1 MTLHA
6 LTFNARAFKLSFVI
20 GTATAPEKPTA
31 SAPLAPPPGR
41 WGLRLWAILFVAGLA
56 MFLDAL
62 DVSMVGVAL
71 PSIGHELGL
80 DTSAL
85 QWIVNGYILGY
96 GGLLLLGGRA
106 ADLLGRRQVFLAA
119 LVVFGIASLIGGL
132 VDSGG
137 LLIATRIVK
146 GVAAAFTAPAALSII
161 TTTFKE
167 GPDRNRALSIFTI
180 FGATGY
186 ASGLIVSG
194 LLTGIDWRLS
204 FYMPVVVVAAVT
216 LTAYFVVPRDI
227 EKEEGR
233 IDFTGAALLTGG
245 MLAAVYTIVTAPET
259 GFTATVAATA
269 VLAAGLLGTFFVVE
283 KRTSHPLVRLSIFRV
298 RSIVRANLAALT
310 IFGSYLSF
318 QTIVSLYL
326 QNTLQWEPL
335 QMALAMA
342 PTGIIVAI
350 LSPIAGRFIDRFGT
364 TPMILAALT
373 SFVAGY
379 LWFLVRGG
387 NPDPTY
393 AVDYLPAFFLL
404 GLGFALGFSAVM
416 VQATEGIAD
425 HEQGLASGLVQ
436 TSFQIGGAVVLA
448 IATGLISGTAT
459 GGIAGYRPGLYLV
472 TAVAVAGLAISVTA
486 VSTRKQSAAAAA

>member
-1 MTLHA
+1 LTLNAHA
-6 LTFNARAFKLSFVI
+6 SKFFSVTTS
-20 GTATAPEKPTA
+20 TAPENLTAPTLSEPTA
-31 SAPLAPPPGR
+31 GG
-41 WGLRLWAILFVAGLA
+41 WGPRLWAILIVAGLA

-71 PSIGHELGL
+71 PSIGHDLGL

-106 ADLLGRRQVFLAA
+106 ADLLGRRQVFLTA
-119 LVVFGIASLIGGL
+119 LVVFGIASLVGGF
-132 VDSGG
+132 VDDGA

-146 GVAAAFTAPAALSII
+146 GVAAAFTAPAALSIV

-167 GPDRNRALSIFTI
+167 GPDRNRALAIFAV

-194 LLTGIDWRLS
+194 LLTGIDWRLT
-204 FYMPVVVVAAVT
+204 FYMPVAVVAVVLVT
-216 LTAYFVVPRDI
+216 AWFVVPRNT

-245 MLAAVYTIVTAPET
+245 MLAGVYTIVTAPET
-259 GFTATVAATA
+259 GVTATVIATT
-269 VLAAGLLGTFFVVE
+269 VLAIGLLGTFFVVE
-283 KRTSHPLVRLSIFRV
+283 KRVGHPLVRLSIFEV
-298 RSIVRANLAALT
+298 KSIVRANLAAMA

-326 QNTLQWEPL
+326 QNTLHWEPL

-342 PTGIIVAI
+342 PAGIIVAI
-350 LSPIAGRFIDRFGT
+350 LSPIAGKLIDRYGT
-364 TPMILAALT
+364 APMIIGALT

-379 LWFLVRGG
+379 LWFLTRGG
-387 NPDPTY
+387 NPDPNY
-393 AVDYLPAFFLL
+393 ALDYLPAFLLL

-448 IATGLISGTAT
+448 IATGLISGAAT
-459 GGIAGYRPGLYLV
+459 DSIAGYRPGLYLV
-472 TAVAVAGLAISVTA
+472 TVVAVIGLIASA
-486 VSTRKQSAAAAA
+486 SALLARKQVVAELA